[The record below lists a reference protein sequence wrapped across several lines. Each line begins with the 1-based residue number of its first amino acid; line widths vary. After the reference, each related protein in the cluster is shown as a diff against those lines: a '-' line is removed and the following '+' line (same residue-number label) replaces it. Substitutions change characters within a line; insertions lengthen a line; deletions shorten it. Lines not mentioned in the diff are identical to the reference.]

1 MTPFYLHRDAG
12 TEFQVK
18 WPERIE
24 LHMNARFD
32 LRNACESVAREQDAK
47 DRIHTEAV
55 LAASEDKPGGVA
67 EDEAGYLIHEWQALR
82 DQARRM
88 II

>member
-1 MTPFYLHRDAG
+1 MTSFYLHRDAG
-12 TEFQVK
+12 IELQVK

-24 LHMNARFD
+24 LLMNAHFD
-32 LRNACESVAREQDAK
+32 LRNARELVAREQDAE
-47 DRIHTEAV
+47 DRINAQAALV
-55 LAASEDKPGGVA
+55 LSENKRRDVA
-67 EDEAGYLIHEWQALR
+67 EDGPGYLIHEWQALR

>member
-1 MTPFYLHRDAG
+1 
-12 TEFQVK
+12 VK

-32 LRNACESVAREQDAK
+32 LRDAFESIGREQDAE
-47 DRIHTEAV
+47 DRINTRAV
-55 LAASEDKPGGVA
+55 LVVSEDKRGGIT

-88 II
+88 VI

>member
-1 MTPFYLHRDAG
+1 MTSFYLHRDAG
-12 TEFQVK
+12 TKLQVK

-24 LHMNARFD
+24 LLMNARFD
-32 LRNACESVAREQDAK
+32 LRNARESVATEDAE
-47 DRIHTEAV
+47 DRINTQAALV
-55 LAASEDKPGGVA
+55 LSENRRRDVA
-67 EDEAGYLIHEWQALR
+67 EDGPGYLIHEWQALR

>member
-1 MTPFYLHRDAG
+1 MTPFYLRRGAG
-12 TEFQVK
+12 TKPQAK

-32 LRNACESVAREQDAK
+32 VRNAFESVARKQDAE
-47 DRIHTEAV
+47 DRINTQAV
-55 LAASEDKPGGVA
+55 LAIPEDDRDGAAKDGAS
-67 EDEAGYLIHEWQALR
+67 YLIHEWQALR

>member
-1 MTPFYLHRDAG
+1 MTPFYLHREAVN
-12 TEFQVK
+12 ELQVK

-32 LRNACESVAREQDAK
+32 LRNAFESIGRKQTPE
-47 DRIHTEAV
+47 DRTNTLVRAV
-55 LAASEDKPGGVA
+55 SEDKRGGVA
-67 EDEAGYLIHEWQALR
+67 EDGPGYLIHEWQALR

-88 II
+88 IT